1 MTYEEYIE
9 KFKNYEDQIKDLIN
23 QQKKFKQDNDKDFNQ
38 VFAKKCENDKKW
50 FVEHFDYI
58 LKHKDFLKD
67 KSPFNQIIIEF
78 LNLYTIG
85 GLQAGVG
92 FNGQLNSIYLR
103 DLIDLW
109 DNGFTY
115 NGFPIIEYKKI
126 IHNRQQKNI
135 TYIENNELKTV
146 RDDNFNDEDFIAK
159 LKSVAT
165 NNKNHWLNYTT
176 IDKLKGLK

>member
-38 VFAKKCENDKKW
+38 LFAKKCADDKKW
-50 FVEHFDYI
+50 FTEHFDYI

-67 KSPFNQIIIEF
+67 KPPFNQIIIEF

-85 GLQAGVG
+85 GLMSGVG

-126 IHNRQQKNI
+126 IHNGKQKYI

-146 RDDNFNDEDFIAK
+146 RDDNFNDEDIITK
-159 LKSVAT
+159 LKKVAT

-176 IDKLKGLK
+176 IDKLKGLV